1 MEEWTEADDDEEDPS
16 ALVVVV
22 KSITFIDEIIIL
34 GIRIITLTT
43 NLVWKYGP
51 KAMMSKKIHQYLL
64 LDLLLYNKQIK
75 DC

>member
-16 ALVVVV
+16 ALVVV
-22 KSITFIDEIIIL
+22 KSITIIDYIIL

-51 KAMMSKKIHQYLL
+51 KAMMTKKIHQHSL